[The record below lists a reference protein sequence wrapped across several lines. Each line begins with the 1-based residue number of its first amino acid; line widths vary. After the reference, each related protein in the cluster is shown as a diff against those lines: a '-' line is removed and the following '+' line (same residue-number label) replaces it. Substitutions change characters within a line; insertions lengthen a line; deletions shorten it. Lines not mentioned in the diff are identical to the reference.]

1 VLPEFEL
8 LMPRTL
14 SEALEML
21 VQAGEGVAPIAGG
34 TNLVVDMRGGRHRPS
49 VLVSVAG
56 LEELRGIRR
65 ENGHVVIGAT
75 TTVAELLE
83 EPLISEVAPVL
94 WGAAR
99 VFANPLVRNRATV
112 GGNLVDASPA
122 ADTAPPL
129 LVLDAEVQL
138 TSREGSR
145 WLPLDEF
152 FLGVRRT
159 LRRPD
164 ELLTAIRFPVPPPG
178 AIGGF
183 YKLGLR
189 KADAI
194 SVASVAVMVET
205 GDDGACRRARIAMG
219 AVAPKPIRAYE
230 AEKALEGRP
239 LTPDLIAEAA
249 RLCAEATSPIDDIR
263 ASAAYRRHV
272 VEVLARRLLSHP
284 VTQ

>member
-1 VLPEFEL
+1 MLPEFEL

-14 SEALEML
+14 SEALEVL
-21 VQAGEGVAPIAGG
+21 AQAREGVAPVAGG

-56 LEELRGIRR
+56 LEELRGVRR
-65 ENGHVVIGAT
+65 ENGHIVIGAT

-83 EPLISEVAPVL
+83 EPLIAEAAPAL
-94 WGAAR
+94 WSAAR

-112 GGNLVDASPA
+112 GGNLADASPA

-138 TSREGSR
+138 TSKEGSR
-145 WLPLDEF
+145 WVPLDEF
-152 FLGVRRT
+152 FLGVRQT
-159 LRRPD
+159 LRQPD
-164 ELLTAIRFPVPPPG
+164 ELLTAIRFPLPPSG
-178 AIGGF
+178 AFGGF

-194 SVASVAVMVET
+194 SVASVAVLVEV
-205 GDDGACRRARIAMG
+205 GEDGTCRKARIAMG

-230 AEKALEGRP
+230 AEKRLEGHV
-239 LTPDLIAEAA
+239 LTPELAAEAA
-249 RLCAEATSPIDDIR
+249 HLCAEATSPIDDIR
-263 ASAAYRRHV
+263 ASAAYRKHV
-272 VEVLARRLLSHP
+272 VEILARRLLSEERR
-284 VTQ
+284 

>member
-1 VLPEFEL
+1 MLPEFEL

-21 VQAGEGVAPIAGG
+21 AGAGGGVAPVAGG

-56 LEELRGIRR
+56 LEELHGIRR

-83 EPLISEVAPVL
+83 EPLIAEVAPPL
-94 WGAAR
+94 WSAAR

-129 LVLDAEVQL
+129 LALDAEVQL
-138 TSREGSR
+138 TSKEGSR
-145 WLPLDEF
+145 WIPLDEF
-152 FLGVRRT
+152 FLGVRQT
-159 LRRPD
+159 LRQPD
-164 ELLTAIRFPVPPPG
+164 ELLTAIRFPVPPSG
-178 AIGGF
+178 TFGGF
-183 YKLGLR
+183 HKLGLR

-194 SVASVAVMVET
+194 SVASVAVMVEV
-205 GDDGACRRARIAMG
+205 GDDGACRKARIAMG

-230 AEKALEGRP
+230 AESLLEGHVLDPERV
-239 LTPDLIAEAA
+239 AEAA
-249 RLCAEATSPIDDIR
+249 RLCAEATSPISDIR

-272 VEVLARRLLSHP
+272 VEVLTRRLLSEMRR
-284 VTQ
+284 